1 MQEKTFSGYLTR
13 SVIQFAAHQGM
24 DIQAL
29 CFKVGLD
36 PIVLTTPDQRISAS
50 NHYAVWREVIKQ
62 TGDEHL
68 SLHIGEAFNVG
79 NYGIVGYILLNCQT
93 LADVFE
99 KYCRYTYLFCQ
110 GVPSQLS
117 ISEGMASF
125 ECICGPGLTFQ
136 DNPPEASRHDAECTF
151 ASTLAAVKSL
161 TGKELRPSM
170 VSFRHASPGDIS
182 EYQRIFQTDP
192 KFSMPFNRMT
202 FNAAYL
208 DWPVLSS
215 NADLLTFFEQQ
226 ANVMLGMLDGDE
238 HYSQKV
244 THLIAER
251 LKGELPKIDAIAA
264 ALSISTRHL
273 QRELQAEGTSFQ
285 KLLDNTR
292 KELALRHLEDPT
304 FSIHDIAFLLG
315 FSEPSAFNRAF
326 KRWTGT
332 TPRYCRL
339 IRQMKPIQFTGK
351 EMTPHPTTNLSPR

>member
-13 SVIQFAAHQGM
+13 SVIQFAAHQGL
-24 DIQAL
+24 DVKGL
-29 CFKVGLD
+29 CSRVGLD
-36 PIVLTTPDQRISAS
+36 PIVLTTPDQRIPAS
-50 NHYAVWREVIKQ
+50 VHYAVWREVVKQ
-62 TGDEHL
+62 TGDENL
-68 SLHIGEAFNVG
+68 GLHFGEAFNVG

-117 ISEGMASF
+117 ISGGMAFF
-125 ECICGPGLTFQ
+125 ECTCSPGLMFQ
-136 DNPPEASRHDAECTF
+136 NDPSDASRYDAECTF

-161 TGKELRPSM
+161 TGKELRPST
-170 VSFRHASPGDIS
+170 VSFCHASPVDTS
-182 EYQRIFQTDP
+182 EYQRIFQTDL
-192 KFSMPFNRMT
+192 KFSMPFNQMA
-202 FNAAYL
+202 FDAAYL

-215 NADLLTFFEQQ
+215 NTDLLSFFEQQ
-226 ANVMLGMLDGDE
+226 ADAMLGMLNRGNR
-238 HYSQKV
+238 YTQKV
-244 THLIAER
+244 AYLIAEH
-251 LKGELPKIDAIAA
+251 LQGELPKIDAIAT

-304 FSIHDIAFLLG
+304 FPIHDIAFLLG

-326 KRWTGT
+326 KRWTGK
-332 TPRYCRL
+332 TPRYCRS
-339 IRQMKPIQFTGK
+339 IR
-351 EMTPHPTTNLSPR
+351 